1 MFVVIVLVLLGILL
15 VRNVRIVPQAYCY
28 VIERLGVYHTTWNA
42 GLHLKIPFIDRMG
55 RLKEIYHFVQQRK
68 KQCKIEFYTRCA

>member
-28 VIERLGVYHTTWNA
+28 VIERLGVYHTTWN
-42 GLHLKIPFIDRMG
+42 GVCIIRPGMQVCI
-55 RLKEIYHFVQQRK
+55 
-68 KQCKIEFYTRCA
+68 